1 MKEENYS
8 QEGIMNHVDFI
19 IKMDG
24 SDIEKGLDLFE
35 FAPSLLSLGTVVK
48 ESSKIIGIKKEIG
61 INIKPIEKG
70 SFLIELA
77 FFTNNG
83 LSLNELFKFTQD
95 NDVKNIKE
103 VLEWIGLIGGGCTV
117 VATSLIQFIKWRD
130 KNKNA
135 KREEVEPNKI
145 KYTEN
150 DQSITVNGNVE
161 NIYNSPVVHQH
172 IYPAL
177 RQLEKS
183 GIDTF
188 ESYIKGE
195 ESNKTTLTPDD
206 VQPIKRYSESELS
219 SAEEVGEESV
229 YETSLNF
236 KRGSFEGEPNQ
247 WSFRKG
253 DQIIVAVIRDEEF
266 LGRIKDGEVRPYTK
280 DFLKVTIKEIPKL
293 SGTEIRSVSYEILE
307 VKEYKK
313 YEVKRLFNLT

>member
-1 MKEENYS
+1 
-8 QEGIMNHVDFI
+8 MNHVDFI
-19 IKMDG
+19 IRMDG
-24 SDIEKGLDLFE
+24 SGIEKGLDLFE

-48 ESSKIIGIKKEIG
+48 ESSKVLGIKKEIG

-77 FFTNNG
+77 FFTNNS

-103 VLEWIGLIGGGCTV
+103 VLEWIGLIGGGTV
-117 VATSLIQFIKWRD
+117 SFIQFVKWRD
-130 KNKNA
+130 KNRNA
-135 KREEVEPNKI
+135 KREEIESDKI

-161 NIYNSPVVHQH
+161 NIYNNPVIHQH
-172 IYPAL
+172 FYPAL
-177 RQLEKS
+177 KQLEKN

-195 ESNKTTLTPDD
+195 ESNKTTLTPED
-206 VQPIKRYSESELS
+206 VQPIKRYAESELS
-219 SAEEVGEESV
+219 STIEDLGEESV

-253 DQIIVAVIRDEEF
+253 DQVIVAVIRDETF
-266 LGRIKDGEVRPYTK
+266 LHRIKDGEVRPYTK
-280 DFLKVTIKEIPKL
+280 DFLKVIIKETPKL
-293 SGTEIRSVSYEILE
+293 NGTEIRSVLYEILE

-313 YEVKRLFNLT
+313 YEVKRLFNMT